1 MNSVGTES
9 DLLALDLAG
18 LPCRSAAPEPKPAQR
33 GAVRRPM
40 GVKEIEAVKCLQQV
54 KYPPGSWDK
63 RFARSMAG
71 MTTITDKEAPQV
83 WRLLQRYRRQISHPY
98 KALLLT
104 LANDLAAPD
113 FRAQRALERE
123 RDRVRYAQAMA
134 SSPKSL

>member
-1 MNSVGTES
+1 MNSIGTEG

-18 LPCRSAAPEPKPAQR
+18 LPCRSAAPATAPVQR
-33 GAVRRPM
+33 GAVRRLM
-40 GVKEIEAVKCLQQV
+40 GANEIQAVKCLQQV
-54 KYPPGSWDK
+54 KFPPGSWDK

-83 WRLLQRYRRQISHPY
+83 WRLLKRYLRQISHPD

-113 FRAQRALERE
+113 FRAQRALELQ
-123 RDRVRYAQAMA
+123 RVRYAQSMGIA
-134 SSPKSL
+134 PK